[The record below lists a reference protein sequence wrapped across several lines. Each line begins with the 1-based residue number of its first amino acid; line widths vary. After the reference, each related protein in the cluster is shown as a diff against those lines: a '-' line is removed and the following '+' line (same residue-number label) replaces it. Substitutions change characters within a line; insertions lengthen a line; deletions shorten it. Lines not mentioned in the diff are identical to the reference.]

1 MHVTRRVA
9 ARIVPL
15 LAAAL
20 IGQTAAAAPSASD
33 KATAQTLFDDAL
45 KLLAAKDYEPA
56 CKKLEESN
64 RLDPAMGTKY
74 RLGECYE
81 HLGRTASAWATFRE
95 VADEAKAAG
104 QNDRERRARERAQKL
119 ESKLAKLTITAGK
132 GLEVKRDGTVIGEGQ
147 LGTAVPIDPGT
158 HKIEASAPGK
168 QPWSNTVDVAPAAT
182 ATVAIPPLE
191 DAKTADKPEAPAPKP
206 ESEANT
212 WQKPVGIAALGVGV
226 VSLSVSTIF
235 ILSARSAMK
244 DSEPHCVGNACTAE
258 GVELRDRALARG
270 NVSTASFVIGLVGL
284 ASGTVL
290 YLTAPSATAPRV
302 GVGPGFVTM
311 EGRF

>member
-1 MHVTRRVA
+1 MTRRVA

-20 IGQTAAAAPSASD
+20 IGQMAAAAPSASD

-104 QNDRERRARERAQKL
+104 QGDRERRARERANKL
-119 ESKLAKLTITAGK
+119 EPKLAKLTITAKGK
-132 GLEVKRDGTVIGEGQ
+132 GLEVKRDGAVIGEGQ
-147 LGTAVPIDPGT
+147 LGTAVPIDPGSHT
-158 HKIEASAPGK
+158 IEASAPGK
-168 QPWSNTVDVAPAAT
+168 QPWTSTVEIAPGASS
-182 ATVAIPPLE
+182 TVAVPRLE
-191 DAKTADKPEAPAPKP
+191 DAKVDEKPDAPEPGPDP
-206 ESEANT
+206 EPSA
-212 WQKPVGIAALGVGV
+212 WQKPAGIAALGVGV
-226 VSLSVSTIF
+226 ISLGVSTGF
-235 ILSARSAMK
+235 ILSARSAMTE
-244 DSEPHCVGNACTAE
+244 SEPHCVGNACSAE

-270 NVSTASFVIGLVGL
+270 NVSTAFFVLGLVGL

-290 YLTAPSATAPRV
+290 YLTAPSDTAPRV